1 MGGRG
6 GFSFFF
12 FFFLADRT
20 YEAVL
25 MEESVMKSE
34 LRCLREDELT
44 LESRAPVFL

>member
-1 MGGRG
+1 MVAVALHV
-6 GFSFFF
+6 F

-20 YEAVL
+20 YEYEAVL

-34 LRCLREDELT
+34 LRCLCEDELT